1 MHYDSAVR
9 VKRKKESK
17 VQIGEISDR
26 SGISV
31 RMLRF
36 YEAEGLLRP
45 NRTVSGYRDY
55 SDADL
60 DQASHIRQLADAGL
74 TVEAMH
80 DLLPCIISPE
90 PTFHPCDRLRA
101 RLQGEVAKLDR
112 KLADIAQSR
121 AQIASYLAGLPEDR
135 MSDG

>member
-1 MHYDSAVR
+1 M
-9 VKRKKESK
+9 
-17 VQIGEISDR
+17 QIGEISDR
-26 SGISV
+26 SNISV

-45 NRTVSGYRDY
+45 NRTASGYRDY
-55 SDADL
+55 SDTDL
-60 DQASHIRQLADAGL
+60 DQARHIRQLADAGL

-121 AQIASYLAGLPEDR
+121 AQIAAYLAGLPQDR
-135 MSDG
+135 ASDG